1 MPRFAPSRFS
11 IAVRAVSLTEM
22 PPPGTLQPLDGDAHR
37 LAFMLAWAESEKQKL
52 PRAAEFCTRLIY
64 APDPDDSLRLPW
76 TLSEQTKSHAES
88 EVLRGYRRTRGVM
101 AVASPLEGRGKSHT
115 AADVSIWFATVH
127 SESGDDMSVSV
138 IQQHMRIHARPS
150 YTAM

>member
-1 MPRFAPSRFS
+1 
-11 IAVRAVSLTEM
+11 
-22 PPPGTLQPLDGDAHR
+22 
-37 LAFMLAWAESEKQKL
+37 MLAWAECEKQKL
-52 PRAAEFCTRLIY
+52 PNAAEFRTHAASIRARLIY
-64 APDPDDSLRLPW
+64 APDPDEALRLTW
-76 TLSEQTKSHAES
+76 TLAEQTKSHAES

-101 AVASPLEGRGKSHT
+101 AVASFLEGRGKSHT
-115 AADVSIWFATVH
+115 AVDVSKWFATVH